1 MEHVAPTA
9 PRTSWQS
16 WLRFDVV
23 VLLLCV
29 VAVLVLG
36 WPVIGWA
43 LLRPAAVPLTFM
55 SAILMVLLPGLAL
68 LRWLWP
74 TTLAPAERWPLAVGL
89 SCAMPPVLLLVSMLV
104 GVHWNSL
111 LCWGYLALSAVA
123 LAWPRRGETVKAR
136 MAGLRSWLDRT
147 NLLLITLT
155 LIAVAARLY
164 PSRDLPVGMYGD
176 SYHHTMIAQLLVDH
190 GGLFSSWQPYAALR
204 TFTYHYGFHSNVAW
218 LHWLSGVPV
227 TRGLLIVGQL
237 QSALVVPLTFVF
249 TRRVL
254 GNERAA
260 LWAALVVGFVAIM
273 PAYYVNW
280 GRYTQLAGQLVL
292 PAVCVCWME
301 LLDHGRRTTDE
312 GRRTTSGAYLPSSIV
327 YRLFLRLRSGQ
338 ASIVLLTVLATSGLV
353 LTHYR
358 IAVFAACFVV
368 VYGMY
373 ILASR
378 VRSWRAFGALV
389 GRGLLAGGLVLLL
402 VSPWLVR
409 LREGSLLKI
418 GEYYA
423 SQNIGAD
430 DTNALPTVADF
441 FASYAGYYLT
451 PLAAIGLLLLLV
463 QRNWWALLLV
473 GWAAA
478 VWLAANPYLV
488 GLNGAGIISN
498 FAVLIAVYMVFAPL
512 AGAVPAVLSEWLSR
526 SPVAAHGLNA
536 LQVVAGAALLVWGL
550 HWQARILDTSN
561 ELFTPADAAAMDW
574 IKQNTPSGAQFFVN
588 SFGAYGN
595 TVYVG
600 SDGGWWLPF
609 MTGRHSNLP
618 PISQGH
624 EAGEQPN
631 YQLVVTAANRALEA
645 HLIGSREEAEALRAA
660 GYSYLYDGPAASLPG
675 KEYIDPQAL
684 SQSPNY
690 QLVYSKD
697 GVTIWKVR

>member
-9 PRTSWQS
+9 PRSTWQS
-16 WLRFDVV
+16 WLRFDVAL
-23 VLLLCV
+23 LLLCV
-29 VAVLVLG
+29 VGVLALG

-43 LLRPAAVPLTFM
+43 LLRPIAVPLTFV
-55 SAILMVLLPGLAL
+55 SAAAMVLLPGLAL

-74 TTLAPAERWPLAVGL
+74 AALAPAERWPLAIGL
-89 SCAMPPVLLLVSMLV
+89 SCAMPPVLLLMSMLV
-104 GVHWNSL
+104 GLHWNSL
-111 LCWGYLALSAVA
+111 LCWSYLALAAGA
-123 LAWPRRGETVKAR
+123 LAWPRRGETITSRIAR
-136 MAGLRSWLDRT
+136 LRTWLDRT
-147 NLLLITLT
+147 NLLLIALT
-155 LIAVAARLY
+155 LLAVAARMY
-164 PSRDLPVGMYGD
+164 PARDLPVGMYGD
-176 SYHHTMIAQLLVDH
+176 SYHHTIISQLLVDH

-204 TFTYHYGFHSNVAW
+204 TFTYHFGFHSNVAW

-249 TRRVL
+249 TRRAL

-260 LWAALVVGFVAIM
+260 LWAALVVGFGAVM

-301 LLDHGRRTTDE
+301 LLDFGRRTTNDG
-312 GRRTTSGAYLPSSIV
+312 GRATSGAYLPSSIV
-327 YRLFLRLRSGQ
+327 YRLS
-338 ASIVLLTVLATSGLV
+338 SIVILTVLATAGLV

-358 IAVFAACFVV
+358 IAAFAACFVV

-373 ILASR
+373 MLIIR
-378 VRSWRAFGALV
+378 VRSWRAFGALA

-402 VSPWLVR
+402 VLPWLLR

-430 DTNALPTVADF
+430 DTNALPTMAAF

-451 PLAAIGLLLLLV
+451 PLAIIGLLLLLL
-463 QRNWWALLLV
+463 QRNWRALLLI
-473 GWAAA
+473 GWAGA
-478 VWLAANPYLV
+478 VWLAANPYLI
-488 GLNGAGIISN
+488 GLNGAGILSN

-512 AGAVPAVLSEWLSR
+512 AGAGPAVLTEWLGR
-526 SPVAAHGLNA
+526 TPAARHVLA
-536 LQVVAGAALLVWGL
+536 SLQLVGGAALVVWGL
-550 HWQARILDTSN
+550 GWQAGILDTSN
-561 ELFTPADAAAMDW
+561 ELFTPADAMAMNW
-574 IKQNTPSGAQFFVN
+574 IKQETPPDARFFVN
-588 SFGAYGN
+588 SFGAYGD

-609 MTGRHSNLP
+609 MTGRQSNLP

-631 YQLVVTAANRALEA
+631 YQLTVTAHNRALES
-645 HLIGSREEAEALRAA
+645 HPVGSHEEAEALRAA

-684 SQSPNY
+684 SHSPY
-690 QLVYSKD
+690 YELVYHKD
-697 GVTIWKVR
+697 GVAIWKVR